1 MTTSSHR
8 KKTLPMHRRTEW
20 CHSSFV
26 NLHEKSCMQVCFYL
40 LCLISESRLAIHTSC
55 NDSLKISHCVWY
67 FRNIWNSW
75 TCHRVLRLQ
84 LTYLKNPRTVKHAF
98 FGVKPHGE
106 QCLLK
111 ALCPLWENP
120 CNDFEKKPFGL
131 LNKVLEGR

>member
-1 MTTSSHR
+1 MGFTIVLH
-8 KKTLPMHRRTEW
+8 KTYP
-20 CHSSFV
+20 
-26 NLHEKSCMQVCFYL
+26 
-40 LCLISESRLAIHTSC
+40 
-55 NDSLKISHCVWY
+55 ISHEIHLKLNGSVGTSKAKK
-67 FRNIWNSW
+67 SW
-75 TCHRVLRLQ
+75 GKSAHRVLRRE

-120 CNDFEKKPFGL
+120 ANLFEKKPFGL